1 MKDTQNEI
9 EWVGDLEKEKIAYE
23 YLSDNMNKL
32 KEICDP
38 IINQKGFSKTDMNRD
53 DLYSYAIKVMNQ
65 SLNTYESGK
74 SSFKTFLTG
83 NLKKKFYTWTRDNER
98 GCRCNV
104 LRDENGKIVKE
115 KGEDGK
121 ERNIIIQNVSFDAP
135 SEDEIDLKE
144 KIDSGFDIENVK
156 SKDIFS
162 IEDSFDDFCPKMK
175 NYIRGLS
182 KMQIRI
188 LEYLQNGYIEEE
200 IVCKLN
206 ITVKTYRDCLNGIKS
221 ERNTRKIY
229 SLIRRK

>member
-1 MKDTQNEI
+1 MKKRRDEI
-9 EWVGDLEKEKIAYE
+9 EWSKMTEEQLEIIDY
-23 YLSDNMNKL
+23 YCRDNMRQL
-32 KEICDP
+32 KRICDP
-38 IINQKGFSKTDMNRD
+38 IIRSHNLPNMYYE
-53 DLYSYAIKVMNQ
+53 DLYTIAVDTI
-65 SLNTYESGK
+65 GK
-74 SSFKTFLTG
+74 SLFTYDETKSQFETYLVG
-83 NLKKKFYTWTRDNER
+83 NLKRKFNSWIRDNTR

-104 LRDENGKIVKE
+104 LRDENGKIVKDE
-115 KGEDGK
+115 NGI
-121 ERNIIIQNVSFDAP
+121 NIVISNISFDVP

-144 KIDSGFDIENVK
+144 KIDSKFNIENVK

-200 IVCKLN
+200 IVYKLN
-206 ITVKTYRDCLNGIKS
+206 ITIKTYRDCLNGIKS

>member
-1 MKDTQNEI
+1 MNDTQDTQNEEI
-9 EWVGDLEKEKIAYE
+9 KWVGDKEKEAIAYE
-23 YLSDNMNKL
+23 YLCDGMRKL
-32 KEICDP
+32 KEACDP
-38 IINQKGFSKTDMNRD
+38 IINQKGLSKTDMNRD
-53 DLYSYAIKVMNQ
+53 DLYSFAIKILNQ
-65 SLNTYESGK
+65 SLNTYDTEK
-74 SSFKTFLTG
+74 SSFKTFLNG
-83 NLKKKFYTWTRDNER
+83 NLKRKFYSWDRDGKR

-104 LRDENGKIVKE
+104 LRDENGKIVKDE
-115 KGEDGK
+115 NGI
-121 ERNIIIQNVSFDAP
+121 NIVIPNISFDAP

-206 ITVKTYRDCLNGIKS
+206 ITVKTYRDCINGIKS

>member
-1 MKDTQNEI
+1 MNDTQDTQNEEI
-9 EWVGDLEKEKIAYE
+9 KWIGNKEKEAIAYE
-23 YLSDNMNKL
+23 YLCDGMRKL
-32 KEICDP
+32 KEVCDP
-38 IINQKGFSKTDMNRD
+38 IINQKGLSKTDMNRD
-53 DLYSYAIKVMNQ
+53 DLYSIAIKTLNE
-65 SLNTYESGK
+65 SLNTYKSEK
-74 SSFKTFLTG
+74 SSFKTFLNG
-83 NLKKKFYTWTRDNER
+83 NLKRKFYSWDIDGKR

-104 LRDENGKIVKE
+104 LRDENGKIVKDE
-115 KGEDGK
+115 NGI
-121 ERNIIIQNVSFDAP
+121 NIVIPNISFDAP